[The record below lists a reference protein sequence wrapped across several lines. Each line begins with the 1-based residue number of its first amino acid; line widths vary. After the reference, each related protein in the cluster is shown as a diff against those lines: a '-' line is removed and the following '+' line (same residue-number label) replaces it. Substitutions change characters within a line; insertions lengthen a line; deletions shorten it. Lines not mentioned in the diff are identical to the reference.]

1 MSSTPTTAVLE
12 IIRTFNAPRQVVFDA
27 FTTFDVIKTWFGP
40 EKCQVQSGTMDF
52 KVGGEYRFNM
62 LTPGGLM
69 TVAGHYTD
77 ITPPEKIAFTW
88 RWLEDE
94 DWTPLHSQITI
105 EFREQGA
112 TTEMRFV
119 QIGFPNEE
127 SRNNHEHG
135 WCGSFD
141 KLGARC

>member
-1 MSSTPTTAVLE
+1 MSSTATTAVLE
-12 IIRTFNAPRQVVFDA
+12 IVRTFNAPRQAVFDA
-27 FTTFDVIKTWFGP
+27 FTSFDMIKTWFGP

-52 KVGGEYRFNM
+52 RVGGEYSFNM

-69 TVAGHYTD
+69 TVAGRYTE
-77 ITPPEKIAFTW
+77 IIPPEKIAFTW

-94 DWTPLHSQITI
+94 DWNPVHSQITI
-105 EFREQGA
+105 EFRELGA

>member
-12 IIRTFNAPRQVVFDA
+12 IVRTFNAPRQVVFDA
-27 FTTFDVIKTWFGP
+27 FTTFESIKSWWGP
-40 EKCQVQSGTMDF
+40 EECKVQSGTMDF
-52 KVGGEYRFNM
+52 KVGGEYRVHM

-69 TVAGHYTD
+69 TVAGHYTE
-77 ITPPEKIAFTW
+77 ITPSEKIAFTW

-119 QIGFPNEE
+119 QIGFPSEE
-127 SRNNHEHG
+127 SRSNHEHG

-141 KLGARC
+141 KLGALC